1 MHISEGVLS
10 APVLAGGAALTVIG
24 TAIGLK
30 RLDYDRIMSVAM
42 LSAVFFVASLVHV
55 PMGPGSTHLLLH
67 GLMGVVLG
75 WAAFPAILVG
85 LLLHAVFFQFG
96 GLTTLGVNTF
106 NLAFPAVLCGLVCRP
121 WLKQSS
127 GLRQVAAFAGG
138 CAAII
143 LSAILTAAS
152 LALSDTA
159 FLPLAKLLL
168 VIHLPISL
176 LEGVINLFVVSF
188 LWRVQ
193 PDILF
198 FSARS

>member
-10 APVLAGGAALTVIG
+10 APVLAGGATLTIIT

-30 RLDYDRIMSVAM
+30 HLDYDRIMSVAL

-55 PMGPGSTHLLLH
+55 PIGPGSSHLLLH
-67 GLMGVVLG
+67 GLMGVLLG

-85 LLLHAVFFQFG
+85 LLLQAVLFQFG
-96 GLTTLGVNTF
+96 GLTTLGVNAV
-106 NLAFPAVLCGLVCRP
+106 NLAFPAVLCGLACRP
-121 WLKQSS
+121 LLQKSA
-127 GLRQVAAFAGG
+127 GLRSAAAFAGG
-138 CAAII
+138 CAAVI
-143 LSAILTAAS
+143 LSAIMTAAS
-152 LALSDTA
+152 LALSDEA
-159 FLPLAKLLL
+159 FLPVAKLLL
-168 VIHLPISL
+168 VIHLPVSL
-176 LEGVINLFVVSF
+176 LEGLITLFVVSF

>member
-10 APVLAGGAALTVIG
+10 APVLAGGATLTIIG

-30 RLDYDRIMSVAM
+30 HLDYDRIMSVAL

-55 PMGPGSTHLLLH
+55 PIGPGSSHLLLH

-85 LLLHAVFFQFG
+85 LLLQAVLFQFG
-96 GLTTLGVNTF
+96 GLTTLGINAV
-106 NLAFPAVLCGLVCRP
+106 NLAFPAVLFGLACRP
-121 WLKQSS
+121 LLQKSA
-127 GLRQVAAFAGG
+127 GLRAAAAFAAG
-138 CAAII
+138 CAAVI
-143 LSAILTAAS
+143 LSAVLTAAS
-152 LALSDTA
+152 LALSDAA
-159 FLPLAKLLL
+159 FLPVAKLLL
-168 VIHLPISL
+168 VIHLPVSL
-176 LEGVINLFVVSF
+176 LEGLITLFVVSF

-193 PDILF
+193 PEILF

>member
-10 APVLAGGAALTVIG
+10 APVLAGGAVLTVIG

-30 RLDYDRIMSVAM
+30 HLDYDRIMSVA
-42 LSAVFFVASLVHV
+42 LLTAVFFVASLVHV
-55 PMGPGSTHLLLH
+55 PIGPGSTHLLLH

-85 LLLHAVFFQFG
+85 LLLQAVLFQFG

-106 NLAFPAVLCGLVCRP
+106 NLAFPAVLCGLACRP

-127 GLRQVAAFAGG
+127 ALRPAAAFVGG

-152 LALSDTA
+152 LALSHAA
-159 FLPLAKLLL
+159 FLPVAKLLL
-168 VIHLPISL
+168 VVHLPISL
-176 LEGVINLFVVSF
+176 LEGFLTLFVVSF

-198 FSARS
+198 FSVRS